1 MANDFNHRIAASLED
16 DLLRATL
23 TRSTGILRH
32 NRQQAFAD
40 TTPFS
45 RLQAEAQALRQAAL
59 GRLPDLLTQLDEE
72 ARALGVQVYWADDA
86 NAANR
91 YVLALAEARRAR
103 QVARSHA
110 AIAEEIGLD
119 AALAAAGVAVVL
131 SDIGDYIVRLSDD
144 TSSHLVFPALHR
156 RKEAVASLFEDKL
169 DVPQTLDIQALTGIA
184 RVKLRRPLLEAAM
197 SISDVTLAVAETGT
211 LVLSSDSGSSR
222 LASSVAPIHVAIMG
236 IEQVTASLSDLG
248 LLLPLYARSATGQP
262 LNSTITLL
270 NGPAAADSTVDGPR
284 EVHLIILDNGRSDL
298 MRWGYGEALTCIRC
312 GACQNSCPV
321 YREIG
326 GHAYSEQGSGPIGS
340 VIVPLLPV
348 APVPTVRTRLAR
360 TLRLPAAAATPENFG
375 PRPLALSPPLRTTP
389 FADLPRASTL
399 CGACQQVCPVGI
411 NIPRLL
417 LRLRAD
423 LAQAGRSGVGEQMAR
438 RTYRASMLDA
448 GRYRQL
454 RTWLR
459 SASVRG
465 RRPQPAVQSFRERW
479 QARRGT

>member
-1 MANDFNHRIAASLED
+1 MPNDFNQRVTAALQD

-32 NRQQAFAD
+32 QRQQAFAD

-45 RLQAEAQALRQAAL
+45 RLQAEAQAMRQAAL
-59 GRLPDLLTQLDEE
+59 GRLPDLLTQLDGQ

-91 YVLALAEARRAR
+91 YVLALAETRRVR
-103 QVARSHA
+103 QVARSHV

-119 AALAAAGVAVVL
+119 SALAAAGIAVAL
-131 SDIGDYIVRLSDD
+131 SDIGDYVTQLSDD
-144 TSSHLVFPALHR
+144 APSHLVFSALHQ
-156 RKEAVASLFEDKL
+156 RKEAVASLFEAKL

-184 RVKLRRPLLEAAM
+184 RIKLRRPLLEAAM

-211 LVLSSDSGSSR
+211 LVLSSDSGGSR
-222 LASSVAPIHVAIMG
+222 LANAAAPIHVALMG
-236 IEQVTASLSDLG
+236 IEQVTASLNDLA

-270 NGPAAADSTVDGPR
+270 HGPAAADSTVDGPR

-298 MRWGYGEALTCIRC
+298 LRWGYGEALTCIRC

-326 GHAYSEQGSGPIGS
+326 GHAYSELGSGPIGS
-340 VIVPLLPV
+340 IVIPLLPV
-348 APVPTVRTRLAR
+348 APLPALPTRLAR
-360 TLRLPAAAATPENFG
+360 TLRLVTPATDHVRTEPRTP
-375 PRPLALSPPLRTTP
+375 ALSPPLRTTP
-389 FADLPRASTL
+389 FAELPRASTL

-417 LRLRAD
+417 LRLRAE
-423 LAQAGRSGVGEQMAR
+423 LTQAGRSSVSEQLAR
-438 RTYRASMLDA
+438 RTYRASMHDP

-465 RRPQPAVQSFRERW
+465 RRPQPAAQSFRERW
-479 QARRGT
+479 QTRHGT